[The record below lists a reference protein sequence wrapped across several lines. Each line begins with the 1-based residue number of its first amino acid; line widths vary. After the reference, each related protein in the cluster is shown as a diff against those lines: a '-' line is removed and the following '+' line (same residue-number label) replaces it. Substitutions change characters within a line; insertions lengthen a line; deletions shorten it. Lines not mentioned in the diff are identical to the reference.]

1 MKLRTLLTLIATA
14 AAAAGCGGGSD
25 NDTAQ
30 GPQQARQ
37 LIASAVQAAAAESA
51 SPAAASTNTGTRRHV
66 AATTAAEVDSAA
78 EATALFD
85 FAESRYPALFPSHRP
100 DMAAEGWRYRFY
112 PETGIFLV
120 VADGKVYVLGGSFGE
135 QVRYIGLARDVLNPP
150 ASVQV
155 TVSAPASGKAAW
167 NIAAPLKFSLVD
179 TAGMA
184 VQGPFTCTADTPT
197 AIEVASDCSTV
208 TGRRLGT
215 HTINVSSGGVSGK
228 ASVKVIPQA
237 QPFSGSANARYN
249 LIAMPDGRALSWG
262 SATAPLGH
270 GVILG
275 TSVGIF
281 LPTPVKAP
289 TGDAALT
296 GVVAVA
302 AGDQQAFAL
311 TEDGEVY
318 SWGAAN
324 ALGRQTSGSD
334 SRPGKVVD
342 TTGNAPLKRI
352 VAISTGGTNALALG
366 DDGTVYA
373 WGDATGVAGA
383 EPRKVPVVVP
393 GGKAVAIA
401 SGNLWNAALLT
412 EGYVA
417 TWGRNVDGATG
428 QGSTSSGTL
437 TPALVKDQLTGEPLA
452 NIVSISAGEQHGFAL
467 AANGLAYGWGRN
479 MLGQLG
485 HGDRGNVYRSAVA
498 MAGPGGGANWNG
510 LRMVAAGGNHSV
522 GLDATGRV
530 YTWGYSANGELGD
543 GLLKP
548 RSEDQTS
555 LPGLVLATDG
565 GEALAG
571 AVAVGTG
578 YAHTFALLS
587 DGRMMIW
594 GSGFNGLLGQG
605 GSSTARS
612 TVPLVVKN
620 EAGDGTLSLAPL
632 THWQNLERRMR
643 P

>member
-1 MKLRTLLTLIATA
+1 MKLRTLFTLLATA

-37 LIASAVQAAAAESA
+37 LIDSAVQAAAAEAAGSTRRQV
-51 SPAAASTNTGTRRHV
+51 AAA
-66 AATTAAEVDSAA
+66 AAAETDPAA
-78 EATALFD
+78 EAKALFD
-85 FAESRYPALFPSHRP
+85 FAEANFPSLFPSHRP
-100 DMAAEGWRYRFY
+100 DMATENWRYRFY
-112 PETGIFLV
+112 PETGMFLV
-120 VADGKVYVLGGSFGE
+120 VADGKIYVLGGPFGD

-155 TVSAPASGKAAW
+155 TVSAPASGKTAW

-184 VQGPFTCTADTPT
+184 VQGPYTCSTDTPT
-197 AIEVASDCSTV
+197 AIEVASDCSSV

-215 HTINVSSGGVSGK
+215 QTINVTNGTITGK
-228 ASVKVIPQA
+228 ASIKVIPQA
-237 QPFSGSANARYN
+237 QPFGSSANARYS
-249 LIAMPDGRALSWG
+249 LVAMPDGRALSWG
-262 SATAPLGH
+262 SATAPLGQ

-302 AGDQQAFAL
+302 AGDLQAFAL

-324 ALGRQTSGSD
+324 ALGRNTAGSD

-342 TTGNAPLKRI
+342 TTGNAPLKKI

-437 TPALVKDQLTGEPLA
+437 TPALVKDQLTGQPLA

-498 MAGPGGGANWNG
+498 VAGPGGGANWTG
-510 LRMVAAGGNHSV
+510 LRSVAAGGNHTV
-522 GLDATGRV
+522 GLDSTGRV

-543 GLLKP
+543 GLAKP
-548 RSEDQTS
+548 RSDEAAA
-555 LPGLVLATDG
+555 LPGLVLSTDG
-565 GEALAG
+565 TSELTN
-571 AVAVGTG
+571 AVAVGAG
-578 YAHTFALLS
+578 YGHSFALLS

-605 GSSTARS
+605 GSSTSR
-612 TVPLVVKN
+612 TTLPLAVKN
-620 EAGDGTLSLAPL
+620 EAGDGTLSLAPISY
-632 THWQNLERRMR
+632 WQNLQRRMR
-643 P
+643 N

>member
-1 MKLRTLLTLIATA
+1 MKLRTLLTLLATA

-37 LIASAVQAAAAESA
+37 LIDSAVQAAAAESA
-51 SPAAASTNTGTRRHV
+51 TSASATRRQVAAA
-66 AATTAAEVDSAA
+66 AAAETDPAA
-78 EATALFD
+78 EAKALFD
-85 FAESRYPALFPSHRP
+85 FAEANFPSFFPSHRP

-112 PETGIFLV
+112 PETGMFLV
-120 VADGKVYVLGGSFGE
+120 VADGKVYVLGGPFGD
-135 QVRYIGLARDVLNPP
+135 QVRYVGLARDVLNPP
-150 ASVQV
+150 STVQV
-155 TVSAPASGKAAW
+155 TVSAPASGKTAW
-167 NIAAPLKFSLVD
+167 NIATPLKFTLVD

-184 VQGPFTCTADTPT
+184 VQGPFTCTTETPV

-215 HTINVSSGGVSGK
+215 YNVSVSNGSITGQ
-228 ASVKVIPQA
+228 AAVKVIPQA
-237 QPFSGSANARYN
+237 QPFGSSSNARYS
-249 LIAMPDGRALSWG
+249 LVAMPDGRALSWG

-302 AGDQQAFAL
+302 AGDLQAFAL

-324 ALGRQTSGSD
+324 ALGRQTTGSD

-342 TTGNAPLKRI
+342 TTGNAPLKKI

-437 TPALVKDQLTGEPLA
+437 TPALVKNELTGKALEG
-452 NIVSISAGEQHGFAL
+452 IVSISAGELHGFAL
-467 AANGLAYGWGRN
+467 AASGQAYGWGRN
-479 MLGQLG
+479 TLGQLG

-498 MAGPGGGANWNG
+498 VAGPGGGANWTG
-510 LRMVAAGGNHSV
+510 LRMVAAGGNHTV

-543 GLLKP
+543 GLTKP
-548 RSEDQTS
+548 RSDEAAAR
-555 LPGLVLATDG
+555 PGLVLSTDG
-565 GEALAG
+565 ASDLTG
-571 AVAVGTG
+571 AVAVGAG
-578 YAHTFALLS
+578 HGHSFALLS

-612 TVPLVVKN
+612 TLPLAVKN
-620 EAGDGTLSLAPL
+620 EAGDGTLSLAPVSY
-632 THWQNLERRMR
+632 WPNLERRMR
-643 P
+643 Q